1 MKKLACGLF
10 GSMFACFPAAGA
22 DTSPVYR
29 VSIPSVAP
37 DSALIGIKLTIRSG
51 RVYRLVDC
59 PAGWSI
65 NVLNDPNWTTTL
77 DAQAVVGAA
86 AITSREA
93 STMILVAAMPGADAL
108 PDAGPISATGKLTA
122 MRYGSGDT
130 STIKV
135 SHVELV
141 RYAPTRR

>member
-1 MKKLACGLF
+1 MRTVPGRVRMGLG
-10 GSMFACFPAAGA
+10 GSANGL
-22 DTSPVYR
+22 PVYR
-29 VSIPSVAP
+29 VSIPSVTP
-37 DSALIGIKLTIRSG
+37 GSALIGIKLMIRSG

-65 NVLNDPNWTTTL
+65 NVLNDPSWTTTL

-93 STMILVAAMPGADAL
+93 STMVLVTAMPSAGAL
-108 PDAGPISATGKLTA
+108 PDAGLISATGELTT

-130 STIKV
+130 STIEMT
-135 SHVELV
+135 HVELV
-141 RYAPTRR
+141 QYMPTKQ

>member
-1 MKKLACGLF
+1 MKRLACGLF
-10 GSMFACFPAAGA
+10 GGMFACFSAAGA
-22 DTSPVYR
+22 DSLPVYR

-37 DSALIGIKLTIRSG
+37 NSALIGIKLTIRSG

-93 STMILVAAMPGADAL
+93 STMILVAAMPSAGAL
-108 PDAGPISATGKLTA
+108 PNAGPISATGELTT

-135 SHVELV
+135 TRVELV
-141 RYAPTRR
+141 RYVPTKR

>member
-1 MKKLACGLF
+1 MRKLACGLF
-10 GSMFACFPAAGA
+10 GGLFACLPAAGA
-22 DTSPVYR
+22 DDLSVYR
-29 VSIPSVAP
+29 ASIPGVAP
-37 DSALIGIKLTIRSG
+37 HSALIGIKLTIRSS

-65 NVLNDPNWTTTL
+65 NVLNDPDWTTTL
-77 DAQAVVGAA
+77 DAQAVVAAA

-93 STMILVAAMPGADAL
+93 STMILVAAMPSADAL
-108 PDAGPISATGKLTA
+108 PDAGPISATGELTT

-135 SHVELV
+135 TRVELV
-141 RYAPTRR
+141 RYVPTKQ

>member
-1 MKKLACGLF
+1 MKRLACGLF
-10 GSMFACFPAAGA
+10 GSLLACVPAAGA
-22 DTSPVYR
+22 DGLSVYR
-29 VSIPSVAP
+29 VSIPSVAA
-37 DSALIGIKLTIRSG
+37 DSAVIGIKLTIRSG

-59 PAGWSI
+59 PAGWSMNI
-65 NVLNDPNWTTTL
+65 LNDPDWTTTL

-93 STMILVAAMPGADAL
+93 STMILVAAMPSADAL
-108 PDAGPISATGKLTA
+108 PDAGPISATGELTT

-135 SHVELV
+135 TRVDLV
-141 RYAPTRR
+141 RYVPGKR